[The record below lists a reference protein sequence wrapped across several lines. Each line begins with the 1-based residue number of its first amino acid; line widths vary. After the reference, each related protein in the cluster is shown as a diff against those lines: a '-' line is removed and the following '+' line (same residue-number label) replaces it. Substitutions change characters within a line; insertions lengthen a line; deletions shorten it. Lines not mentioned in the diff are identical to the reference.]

1 MAANTINFQNQAYD
15 TIKEMIL
22 KTELIPGEKI
32 SEKELEEKLTI
43 GRSPV
48 RVAIIRLQKE
58 GLFHVVPQS
67 GTYVSKIN
75 LQQVNEAK
83 FVRET
88 IEKLIFV
95 EARELITEK
104 DLAELDKIIKLQKV
118 YAEAEDHSN
127 FLLYDEA
134 FHEFFYT
141 IANKKNVWDWMQI
154 LNLQLNRFRMLSL
167 DVNWAKIIC
176 QHEEIVQAV
185 KAKDNKQIETLI
197 SKHLHLVDEN
207 TERLLK
213 AYPNYFL

>member
-22 KTELIPGEKI
+22 KSQLIPGEKI

-75 LQQVNEAK
+75 LQQVYEAK
-83 FVRET
+83 FVREN

-95 EARELITEK
+95 EASELITEK
-104 DLAELDKIIKLQKV
+104 DIAELDKIIKLQKV

-134 FHEFFYT
+134 FHELFYT
-141 IANKKNVWDWMQI
+141 IANKKNVWDWMQL

-167 DVNWAKIIC
+167 DVNWAIIIH

-185 KAKDNKQIETLI
+185 KAKDKQQIKTLI